1 MTRDSLRAV
10 IAKVNCRKKTKHCM
24 AKIQFWILR
33 ERLFYRLRRWY
44 NVNLTTKK
52 IFRSSGRMW

>member
-24 AKIQFWILR
+24 AKIQFLDP
-33 ERLFYRLRRWY
+33 ERKAFLQI
-44 NVNLTTKK
+44 KK
-52 IFRSSGRMW
+52 MV